1 MMIITELTVTCSGVD
16 RAGAPTHDRTVVADL
31 AIDDHVGIV
40 LMPTAQQR
48 GNPEAGRPRPFGE
61 LLDCQLCGYSAPIG
75 KRPHKRLRRVMMR
88 CRDAGVSEL
97 PLRAMRRALDC

>member
-1 MMIITELTVTCSGVD
+1 MEDMMIITELTVTCSGVD

-31 AIDDHVGIV
+31 AIDDHVGID
-40 LMPTAQQR
+40 
-48 GNPEAGRPRPFGE
+48 PEAGRPRPSGE